1 MRSCIILAFFIGASA
16 CATVQTG
23 ALAKKI
29 EPSGRVTEQFVQN
42 SGLRISGTQVNV
54 MSSEHFGM
62 AVVTFENLGSSWRRV
77 SNVRISLSPRALND
91 RVIVPAGLE
100 LEAWV
105 DATLTRNYLFTRDT
119 ALALSTL
126 GFGDWIRRVTKDRRA
141 PELRG
146 GASGLQPI
154 SALQTQK
161 EPAKTYLPD
170 HLLEAPVTVPPA
182 LFAKRWIVLNTPPD
196 LGACIR
202 GIVLDFDVDTG
213 EHEQVWV
220 PFATHGSAWQERTC
234 LDGNARARR

>member
-1 MRSCIILAFFIGASA
+1 MKFIILALITCASA

-62 AVVTFENLGSSWRRV
+62 AVVTFENLSSGWRRV
-77 SNVRISLSPRALND
+77 SNVRLSLSPRALNE
-91 RVIVPAGLE
+91 RVIVPSGLE

-141 PELRG
+141 PELQG
-146 GASGLQPI
+146 GAAGLQTI
-154 SALQTQK
+154 SALTTQN
-161 EPAKTYLPD
+161 TRMYLPD

-202 GIVLDFDVDTG
+202 GVVLDFDVDTG

-220 PFATHGSAWQERTC
+220 PFETHGSAWQERVC
-234 LDGNARARR
+234 GNRTRL

>member
-1 MRSCIILAFFIGASA
+1 MSDQLI
-16 CATVQTG
+16 
-23 ALAKKI
+23 
-29 EPSGRVTEQFVQN
+29 QN

-62 AVVTFENLGSSWRRV
+62 AVVTFENLGSRWRRV
-77 SNVRISLSPRALND
+77 SNVRISLSPRTLNE

-105 DATLTRNYLFTRDT
+105 DATLTRNYLFMRET

-126 GFGDWIRRVTKDRRA
+126 GFGDWIRRVTRDRRT
-141 PELRG
+141 PEQQ
-146 GASGLQPI
+146 SGLPTI
-154 SALQTQK
+154 TALQAQGS
-161 EPAKTYLPD
+161 PARTYLPD

-196 LGACIR
+196 LGVCIR
-202 GIVLDFDVDTG
+202 GIVLDFDVDSG

-220 PFATHGSAWQERTC
+220 PFDIEGSAWQAQTC
-234 LDGNARARR
+234 PKEKTS